1 MHGNDETQ
9 QPDSITIVEGL
20 LEQLSQFDLTPDDRA
35 TLELIRSDIETARRA
50 AAIQPGVP
58 EIDAATVTVSR
69 DLLVELRT
77 IAQKYA

>member
-35 TLELIRSDIETARRA
+35 AMAQASNSFARVS
-50 AAIQPGVP
+50 VP
-58 EIDAATVTVSR
+58 AST
-69 DLLVELRT
+69 
-77 IAQKYA
+77 